1 MAFKTQKYEL
11 VELVLPAATTPQ
23 SRYGFPDLPKLRY
36 TSLQAVETFTEN
48 SVTISPLGNA
58 LIPIAAFKK
67 AYLTLYINERQD
79 AYRIPLSSL
88 NRVQNSSTDPFVRS
102 IFEFNSQKVTWDKSY
117 IEFGNTPTLSTT
129 VNYSILL
136 GVYYS

>member
-11 VELVLPAATTPQ
+11 VELVLPATTSPS

-36 TSLQAVETFTEN
+36 TSLQGVTAFTVN
-48 SVTISPLGNA
+48 TVTVSPLGNG
-58 LIPIAAFKK
+58 LITMADFQKCF
-67 AYLTLYINERQD
+67 LTLYINERQD
-79 AYRIPLSSL
+79 AYRIPLSEL

-102 IFEFNSQKVTWDKSY
+102 LFEFNGQKVTWDKSY
-117 IEFGNTPTLSTT
+117 VEFGSTPTLSTT
-129 VNYSILL
+129 VAKSILL

>member
-11 VELVLPAATTPQ
+11 VELVLAASSTPQ

-36 TSLQAVETFTEN
+36 TSLQAIEAFTVN
-48 SVTISPLGNA
+48 SVTKSPLGNS
-58 LIPIAAFKK
+58 LIAMTDYNKAF
-67 AYLTLYINERQD
+67 LTLYINERQD
-79 AYRIPLSSL
+79 AYRIPLVSL

-117 IEFGNTPTLSTT
+117 VEFGSTPTLSSS
-129 VNYSILL
+129 VNLSILL